1 MSDKV
6 TIDNPITGKRETLDQ
21 AEFNRYMSQTNGD
34 VLNWIVK
41 DSAQASDEK
50 PVLPA
55 KVTLEEA
62 LQDIVIEWN
71 N

>member
-6 TIDNPITGKRETLDQ
+6 VIDNPVTGKREMLD
-21 AEFNRYMSQTNGD
+21 AKEFSGFMSQTNGQ
-34 VLNWIVK
+34 VLNWIVEE
-41 DSAQASDEK
+41 SDPK
-50 PVLPA
+50 PA